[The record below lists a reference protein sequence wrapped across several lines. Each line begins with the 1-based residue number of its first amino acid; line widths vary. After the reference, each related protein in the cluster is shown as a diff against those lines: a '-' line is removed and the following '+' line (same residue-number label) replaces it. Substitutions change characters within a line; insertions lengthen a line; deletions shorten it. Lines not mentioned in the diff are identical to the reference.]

1 MSTTKNGATAIEEAR
16 QIAEQRAATASEH
29 TAPNVTIRLEPLAVA
44 TFEIPIV
51 GVTPLIPHKWGAKS
65 LRLMRE
71 SQSGPKAK
79 AKREPKVAEQE
90 AEDATYRLDDGRPG
104 MPATAFKSAIADAAR
119 FFDGITIVQAKQAFF
134 VEGEGPDQLVPITG
148 DSYIRE
154 DTPRNANGGA
164 DLRYRRCYNP
174 WQTELR
180 VTFVTSAIDLSSV
193 LSLVNAAG
201 LGGVGDWRPSSPKSK
216 SGTFGRFAVDL
227 ERPIH
232 EVTP

>member
-1 MSTTKNGATAIEEAR
+1 MSATTTNGA
-16 QIAEQRAATASEH
+16 AATQPE
-29 TAPNVTIRLEPLAVA
+29 VTIKLEPLAVA
-44 TFEIPIV
+44 TYEIPII
-51 GVTPLIPHKWGAKS
+51 GITPLIPHKWGAKA

-104 MPATAFKSAIADAAR
+104 MPATAFKAAIADAAR

-134 VEGEGPDQLVPITG
+134 VEGEGPEQLVAIDG
-148 DSYIRE
+148 ESYVRE
-154 DTPRNANGGA
+154 DTPRNATGVA
-164 DLRYRRCYNP
+164 DLRYRRCFTD
-174 WQTELR
+174 WRTTLR

-227 ERPIH
+227 DREIH
-232 EVTP
+232 QVA